1 MKLPGG
7 ETKEGRPRS
16 LAKHTAILKAA
27 IELLEIKG
35 IAAMTIEEVA
45 ARAGIAKT
53 TIYRRWSSKGAL
65 AIEGFLHEMSTK
77 MYYDNSPS
85 VIADLKAQLKR
96 VAETFRSPTGRVIA
110 GLIAEAQRD
119 PETMKAFLNG
129 YVLLRRQI
137 TRQLFQRGVEIG
149 EFRPDINVETA
160 IDLFYAPM
168 YYRLLM
174 NLGDYEPADIET
186 YVDIV
191 VAGLNTTGKRV
202 AAPSPP
208 KARRTG

>member
-1 MKLPGG
+1 
-7 ETKEGRPRS
+7 
-16 LAKHTAILKAA
+16 LAKHSAILKSA
-27 IELLEIKG
+27 IEILELKG

-45 ARAGIAKT
+45 ARAGVAKT

-77 MYYDNSPS
+77 MYDDNSPS
-85 VIADLKAQLKR
+85 VVADLKAQLKR

-119 PETMKAFLNG
+119 PETMNAFLEG
-129 YVLLRRQI
+129 YILRRRQ
-137 TRQLFQRGVEIG
+137 TTLQLFKRGLEMG
-149 EFRPDINVETA
+149 EFKPGINLDMA

-174 NLGDYEPADIET
+174 NLGVYGAEDIEN

-191 VAGLNTTGKRV
+191 VAGINATAKQQS
-202 AAPSPP
+202 SPTAQ
-208 KARRTG
+208 KAKKAG

>member
-1 MKLPGG
+1 MKSPDG
-7 ETKEGRPRS
+7 ETREGRPRS
-16 LAKHTAILKAA
+16 LAKHSAILKAA
-27 IELLEIKG
+27 IELLELKG

-85 VIADLKAQLKR
+85 VIADLKSQLKR
-96 VAETFRSPTGRVIA
+96 VAETFRSPTGRVVA

-119 PETMKAFLNG
+119 PETMKAFVDG
-129 YVLLRRQI
+129 YVLRRRQT
-137 TRQLFQRGVEIG
+137 TRQLFQRGIEIG
-149 EFRPDINVETA
+149 EFRPGINLDMA

-174 NLGDYEPADIET
+174 NLGVYAPEDIES

-191 VAGLNTTGKRV
+191 AAGLNATGKQLT
-202 AAPSPP
+202 APTRQA
-208 KARRTG
+208 ARRAG

>member
-1 MKLPGG
+1 V
-7 ETKEGRPRS
+7 
-16 LAKHTAILKAA
+16 KHIAILKAA
-27 IELLEIKG
+27 IELLALKG
-35 IAAMTIEEVA
+35 MAAMTIEEVA
-45 ARAGIAKT
+45 ARAGVAKT

-119 PETMKAFLNG
+119 PETMNAFLQG
-129 YVLLRRQI
+129 YILRRRH
-137 TRQLFQRGVEIG
+137 TTLQLFQRGVEIG
-149 EFRPDINVETA
+149 EFPPDTNLDMA

-174 NLGDYEPADIET
+174 NLSVYGAEDIDS

-191 VAGLNTTGKRV
+191 VAGLNATGKQQS
-202 AAPSPP
+202 APYPQ
-208 KARRTG
+208 KARKAG